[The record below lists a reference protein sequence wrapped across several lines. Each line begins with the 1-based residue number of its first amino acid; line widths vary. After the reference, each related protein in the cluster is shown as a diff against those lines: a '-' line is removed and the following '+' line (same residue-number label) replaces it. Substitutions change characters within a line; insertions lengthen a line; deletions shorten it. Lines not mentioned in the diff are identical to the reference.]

1 MLGSYIVFV
10 LYSSMINDNKTKDSD
25 MKLKKRTRAGL
36 RLLYNLSMYDTNDL
50 LYSNHDGKTRGRK
63 VSYRAKYKGNFN
75 GGGCN
80 GTGSRNSDVR

>member
-1 MLGSYIVFV
+1 
-10 LYSSMINDNKTKDSD
+10 MISDNKTKDSD

-36 RLLYNLSMYDTNDL
+36 RALYNLSMYDTNAL
-50 LYSNHDGKTRGRK
+50 LYSNSKGKTRGRK

-80 GTGSRNSDVR
+80 GCLLYTSPSPRDATLSRMPSSA

>member
-10 LYSSMINDNKTKDSD
+10 LYSSMNNDVKLKDTD
-25 MKLKKRTRAGL
+25 MKLKPPSRAGI
-36 RLLYNLSMYDTNDL
+36 RALYNLSMYDTNDL
-50 LYSNHDGKTRGRK
+50 LYSNSNGKTRGRK